1 MIEAEEIGLRVR
13 VEELETEVEEL
24 NARVAGLERILT
36 EMRALGEDFWREE
49 AALFLI
55 GANTRGWRYDARD
68 RNVLFNDVFPAEQ
81 ISDNHWKRWVG
92 KSGELTASVAINR
105 TAPLL
110 FTVVVDGFVAR
121 ELAKTLNLE
130 VDGERIAWSDQE
142 KKTWSA
148 VLPEQPGRVR
158 LNFRLSVDS
167 ALVPPNKDVT
177 FSFCEISLAPA
188 PAGQSAPQ
196 KQRLLQELGLESE

>member
-24 NARVAGLERILT
+24 NARVAVLERVLAEI
-36 EMRALGEDFWREE
+36 RALGEDFWREE

-55 GANTRGWRYDARD
+55 GANARSWRYDARD
-68 RNVLFNDVFPAEQ
+68 RNVLFTDVFPAEQ
-81 ISDNHWKRWVG
+81 ISDDHWKRWVG
-92 KSGELTASVAINR
+92 KSGELSASVAINR
-105 TAPLL
+105 SSPLA
-110 FTVVVDGFVAR
+110 FTVIVDGFVAR

-130 VDGERIAWSDQE
+130 VDGQRIAWSGQE
-142 KKTWSA
+142 KKTWRA

-177 FSFCEISLAPA
+177 FSFCEISLAP
-188 PAGQSAPQ
+188 GSDEQTGFQ
-196 KQRLLQELGLESE
+196 KERLLQELGLESE